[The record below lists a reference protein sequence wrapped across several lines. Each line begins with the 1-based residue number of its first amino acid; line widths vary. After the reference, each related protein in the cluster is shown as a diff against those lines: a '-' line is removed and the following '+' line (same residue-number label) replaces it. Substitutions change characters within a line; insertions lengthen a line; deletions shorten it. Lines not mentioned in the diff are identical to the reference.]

1 MCLAVAGRIT
11 EIDGKQAKV
20 EVLQTTVATRLD
32 LLGDD
37 VSVGDYVLIHAG
49 FAINKIDEQEAKELE
64 ELWEELGGAFW

>member
-20 EVLQTTVATRLD
+20 EVLQTSVPARLD
-32 LLGDD
+32 LLGGD
-37 VSVGDYVLIHAG
+37 VEVGDYVLIHAG

-64 ELWEELGGAFW
+64 ELWEELGGASW